1 MSMVHPYYHALIIL
15 SSTIDSTIAIQQSS
29 VPNSSNYDAPVVTD
43 LSNNNLPVHG
53 HIYNQYIKPSTE
65 RRINRHCGQSL
76 TSVEVLAQLQAKEK
90 VKQRKVRAS
99 TKKTTTSDIKRKRS
113 QQQVLDEIDAL
124 SDLDPQ
130 SDFNITTSSTAIDS
144 NRLTTGTNNY
154 QYIDTD
160 PSRHIS
166 FYDTQQQPQIYP
178 SCYRCNTVIYGN
190 FTNCNK

>member
-43 LSNNNLPVHG
+43 LSNNNLVMMDDSLVSAQAPINVLSYV
-53 HIYNQYIKPSTE
+53 ISQYMGTSTT
-65 RRINRHCGQSL
+65 N
-76 TSVEVLAQLQAKEK
+76 TSKL
-90 VKQRKVRAS
+90 QRKEGLIVIVD
-99 TKKTTTSDIKRKRS
+99 K